1 MNGPSVG
8 TLAMTSG
15 VNGTRAAAGAAPKRQ
30 PRLKGPAGSSPGSDA
45 GWVRGPGGWPA
56 PPRLQTWTTCASL
69 VPSVPGYLT
78 HRLQVMPSAF
88 QGQGQH
94 RPLLPHSW
102 EASVRL
108 HGGGRGGGPWLW
120 LLELGLWLETGS
132 AEGEGKPETDALP
145 AASVRRPPPRPGP
158 FLTGHYRPWAP
169 PGKGLSISPWRT
181 LTPKLAH
188 SPPPTLQAPRRRGV
202 PQDLS
207 SCVWLVSLSRT
218 RSGSSGVSHSHH

>member
-8 TLAMTSG
+8 TLAVTSG

-69 VPSVPGYLT
+69 LPSVPMYLT

-88 QGQGQH
+88 QGRGQH

-108 HGGGRGGGPWLW
+108 HGGGRGGAVAVAPGAGALAGDR
-120 LLELGLWLETGS
+120 LCGGRRETRDRRPPRSLS
-132 AEGEGKPETDALP
+132 AAPATPPRPLPHRALP
-145 AASVRRPPPRPGP
+145 ALGATRQ
-158 FLTGHYRPWAP
+158 
-169 PGKGLSISPWRT
+169 RT
-181 LTPKLAH
+181 LRFHLGGH
-188 SPPPTLQAPRRRGV
+188 
-202 PQDLS
+202 
-207 SCVWLVSLSRT
+207 
-218 RSGSSGVSHSHH
+218 

>member
-88 QGQGQH
+88 QGREQH

-108 HGGGRGGGPWLW
+108 HGGGRGGGRGCGSWSWGSGWRRALRREKGNQRQTPSPQPQCGARHPAPAPSSPGTTGPGHHLVKDSRFH
-120 LLELGLWLETGS
+120 LG
-132 AEGEGKPETDALP
+132 
-145 AASVRRPPPRPGP
+145 
-158 FLTGHYRPWAP
+158 GH
-169 PGKGLSISPWRT
+169 
-181 LTPKLAH
+181 
-188 SPPPTLQAPRRRGV
+188 
-202 PQDLS
+202 
-207 SCVWLVSLSRT
+207 
-218 RSGSSGVSHSHH
+218 